1 MIGHFFFN
9 VRTIFVKG
17 IRSWE
22 WERTSSHMLRCT
34 YKMREQVHLLQGTS
48 KQYMVL
54 SLIFFRIS
62 YLQKENSKGC
72 VVGRGTGNGWRVSQK
87 VAFNSWSLPHIS
99 HGNISRGYFF
109 VLNIFLRTWKSFET
123 SMQTAFI
130 FFFFFFHFSVP
141 RLVGEGWGNA
151 KSCVKALPREK
162 ASLTACAPAPQDQ
175 RRRRAVS

>member
-72 VVGRGTGNGWRVSQK
+72 VVGRGTGNGWWVSHK
-87 VAFNSWSLPHIS
+87 KWLLIHEVYLTFYMEIFWEGI
-99 HGNISRGYFF
+99 FF
-109 VLNIFLRTWKSFET
+109 VLKVSFWELENHLKLACKQL
-123 SMQTAFI
+123 S
-130 FFFFFFHFSVP
+130 FFFFFSISVFQDLWA
-141 RLVGEGWGNA
+141 RGEETRNP
-151 KSCVKALPREK
+151 V
-162 ASLTACAPAPQDQ
+162 
-175 RRRRAVS
+175 